1 MPLFLRVEFVFFA
14 SRENPKGAW
23 IRFDNER
30 TNPFK
35 KTLSKMGAP
44 QGVAQPLPVGA
55 GL

>member
-1 MPLFLRVEFVFFA
+1 MPLFLRIEFVFLA

-35 KTLSKMGAP
+35 KLSQKMGAP
-44 QGVAQPLPVGA
+44 QGAAQP
-55 GL
+55 